1 MCYIIK
7 SIQYGLVILFVPHGM
22 KFVVEL
28 RIWYCIHYLKLLKLI
43 FHLLFFLA
51 DENKENLKTHL
62 YATEVDIPSI
72 NCPPQIICEIEI
84 NNIRDKNN

>member
-1 MCYIIK
+1 M
-7 SIQYGLVILFVPHGM
+7 
-22 KFVVEL
+22 
-28 RIWYCIHYLKLLKLI
+28 KLI

>member
-1 MCYIIK
+1 MT
-7 SIQYGLVILFVPHGM
+7 
-22 KFVVEL
+22 FVVEL
-28 RIWYCIHYLKLLKLI
+28 RIWYCIHYLKLLKL
-43 FHLLFFLA
+43 